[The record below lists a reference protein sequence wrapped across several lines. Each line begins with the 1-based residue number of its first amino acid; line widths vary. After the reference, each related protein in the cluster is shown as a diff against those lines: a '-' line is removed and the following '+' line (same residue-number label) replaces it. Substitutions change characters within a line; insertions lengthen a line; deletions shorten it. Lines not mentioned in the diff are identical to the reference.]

1 MMEQLWWSDWSF
13 RTRRTIDKYCLT
25 NVRTW
30 LYMMYVAVCGFSLMP
45 CLAVLVKWWSSLH
58 IHESPAFPASLYCSL
73 PLRHDLCLT
82 SQLSTALLY
91 YSLTAWYYPHHSHL
105 LPTTTRRFTSVH
117 YHSNLPIPPPL
128 FVTRRSISLLQL
140 LPIITR
146 LCLALHMQWSITL
159 TTSNTSHKYLP
170 LRIVAMASRIAPHY
184 SLKRRHG
191 CVLLSTNKALC
202 NIVAYLPAAH

>member
-1 MMEQLWWSDWSF
+1 MCRCHVVPYPSL
-13 RTRRTIDKYCLT
+13 TII
-25 NVRTW
+25 NRP
-30 LYMMYVAVCGFSLMP
+30 SR
-45 CLAVLVKWWSSLH
+45 
-58 IHESPAFPASLYCSL
+58 SPAILRFTTSSSWLLLLFTTTPIWQRTQLFQQVCTAL

-91 YSLTAWYYPHHSHL
+91 YTLTAWYYPHHSHL

-117 YHSNLPIPPPL
+117 YHSNLPIPPLL

-170 LRIVAMASRIAPHY
+170 LRIVTVTSRIAPHY
-184 SLKRRHG
+184 SL
-191 CVLLSTNKALC
+191 
-202 NIVAYLPAAH
+202 

>member
-1 MMEQLWWSDWSF
+1 MCRCHVVPYPSL
-13 RTRRTIDKYCLT
+13 TII
-25 NVRTW
+25 NRP
-30 LYMMYVAVCGFSLMP
+30 SR
-45 CLAVLVKWWSSLH
+45 
-58 IHESPAFPASLYCSL
+58 SPAILRFTTSSSWLLLLFTTTPIWQRTQLFQQVCTAL

-91 YSLTAWYYPHHSHL
+91 YTLTAWYYPHHSHL

-146 LCLALHMQWSITL
+146 LCLKQYFSQVSTAPHCRNGFPYS
-159 TTSNTSHKYLP
+159 SP
-170 LRIVAMASRIAPHY
+170 LLAIAAPWVRIA
-184 SLKRRHG
+184 LF
-191 CVLLSTNKALC
+191 
-202 NIVAYLPAAH
+202 

>member
-1 MMEQLWWSDWSF
+1 MLFIISAD
-13 RTRRTIDKYCLT
+13 CLDVPLPCRPLPKP
-25 NVRTW
+25 NN
-30 LYMMYVAVCGFSLMP
+30 LYLYLIGHPAHQRSYDLFLLLHYIMASTALHYYTY
-45 CLAVLVKWWSSLH
+45 LAKNL
-58 IHESPAFPASLYCSL
+58 AFPASLYCSL

-140 LPIITR
+140 LPIITQ
-146 LCLALHMQWSITL
+146 LCLALRMQWSITL

-170 LRIVAMASRIAPHY
+170 LRIVAMPSRIAPHY
-184 SLKRRHG
+184 SL
-191 CVLLSTNKALC
+191 
-202 NIVAYLPAAH
+202 